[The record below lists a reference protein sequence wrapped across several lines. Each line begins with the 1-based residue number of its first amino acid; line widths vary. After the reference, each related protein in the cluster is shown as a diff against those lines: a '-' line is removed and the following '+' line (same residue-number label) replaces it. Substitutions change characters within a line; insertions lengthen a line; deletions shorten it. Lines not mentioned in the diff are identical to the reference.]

1 MAQTVRGKRKG
12 KGSMQR
18 VRIYTTYDI
27 GRMTGTDPTTVH
39 KWIDKGLLRG
49 FRTPGGHR
57 RVTAEALKAFLVAH
71 GMPVPE
77 EIRDASA
84 IRLLIVDDDI
94 ALLKN
99 LTKAVK
105 RARESWEVEASSDGY
120 QALLM
125 IPTFRPNALILDILM
140 PGLDGLS
147 VLKSLKSHEQSIHV
161 IAASAKAGT
170 EWEKKAISAG
180 ASAFLKKPLAIGAI
194 VESVERA
201 CGILA
206 PNEPARI

>member
-1 MAQTVRGKRKG
+1 
-12 KGSMQR
+12 MQR

-39 KWIDKGLLRG
+39 KWIDSGLLRG

-57 RVTAEALKAFLVAH
+57 RVTAESLKAFLMAH
-71 GMPVPE
+71 GMPVPP
-77 EIRDASA
+77 EIGDASVVHV
-84 IRLLIVDDDI
+84 LLVDDDLG
-94 ALLKN
+94 LLKN

-105 RARESWEVEASSDGY
+105 KIRPAWEIEASSDGY

-125 IPTFRPNALILDILM
+125 VPTFAPNAVVIDVLM

-147 VLKSLKSHEQSIHV
+147 VLKTLKEHSPTLHV
-161 IAASAKAGT
+161 IAASAKTGT
-170 EWEKKAISAG
+170 DLEKRALATG
-180 ASAFLKKPLAIGAI
+180 ASAFLKKPLSAADI

-201 CGILA
+201 MGILA
-206 PNEPARI
+206 PKEPARV

>member
-1 MAQTVRGKRKG
+1 
-12 KGSMQR
+12 MQR

-57 RVTAEALKAFLVAH
+57 RVTADALKAFLVAH

-77 EIRDASA
+77 DIRDPSS
-84 IRLLIVDDDI
+84 IRLLIVDDDL
-94 ALLKN
+94 ALLRN
-99 LTKAVK
+99 LAKAVK
-105 RARESWEVEASSDGY
+105 KAREGWEVEASSDGY

-125 IPTFRPNALILDILM
+125 IPTFKPNALVLDILM

-161 IAASAKAGT
+161 IAASAKS
-170 EWEKKAISAG
+170 ELEKKALAAG
-180 ASAFLKKPLAIGAI
+180 ASAYLKKPLGHAAVIEA
-194 VESVERA
+194 VERA

-206 PNEPARI
+206 PNEQVRI